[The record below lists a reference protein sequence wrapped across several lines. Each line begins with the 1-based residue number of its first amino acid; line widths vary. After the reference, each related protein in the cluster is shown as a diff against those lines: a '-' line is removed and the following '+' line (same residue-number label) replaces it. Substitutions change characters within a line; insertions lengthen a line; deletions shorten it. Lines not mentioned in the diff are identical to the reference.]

1 MQPYKFKV
9 MYEPGPSDIADLLSR
24 LVGNLKTTSSH
35 LAEAEEYV
43 RFVAINA
50 TPCVMTAQ
58 EVEKASA
65 IDEELCAVKECL
77 NRKLWN
83 QLAHKRY
90 LPCSS
95 ELCNME

>member
-24 LVGNLKTTSSH
+24 LVGNLKTSSSH

-50 TPCVMTAQ
+50 TPCYDCTRSG
-58 EVEKASA
+58 KGLS
-65 IDEELCAVKECL
+65 
-77 NRKLWN
+77 NR
-83 QLAHKRY
+83 
-90 LPCSS
+90 
-95 ELCNME
+95 

>member
-1 MQPYKFKV
+1 
-9 MYEPGPSDIADLLSR
+9 
-24 LVGNLKTTSSH
+24 
-35 LAEAEEYV
+35 
-43 RFVAINA
+43 
-50 TPCVMTAQ
+50 MTAR